1 MSRKIEFIGEIFK
14 DNLNIES
21 DEDITLIVD
30 GKCILSGKI
39 NAKDN
44 SVKVWVNG
52 KNEIRFSGVCKKIVI
67 RNVFGKSIVDF
78 GELAT
83 KEASVDRADGE
94 NTLFLSVSDKIRKVN
109 LSGETLLYLHNHPR
123 IDNLSLLGKSRIE
136 HFIKTE

>member
-78 GELAT
+78 GDLAT